1 MMLYLETPSKYVKL
15 NVEGAEKKKEFV
27 ASIVYAIM
35 MYLGCMLI
43 SGYLWYSATNLKEYR
58 DDDLRLLD

>member
-1 MMLYLETPSKYVKL
+1 MLHLKVPSMYVKL
-15 NVEGAEKKKEFV
+15 NVEGWEKKKELV
-27 ASIVYAIM
+27 PSIVYAIM

-43 SGYLWYSATNLKEYR
+43 SGYLWYSASNIKEYR